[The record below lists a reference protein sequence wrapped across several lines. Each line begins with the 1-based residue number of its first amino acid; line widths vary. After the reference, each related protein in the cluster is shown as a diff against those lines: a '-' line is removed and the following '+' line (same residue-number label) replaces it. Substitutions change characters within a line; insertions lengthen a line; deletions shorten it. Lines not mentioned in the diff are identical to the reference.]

1 MSLRHAILAFVD
13 LEPATGYTLKQRFEG
28 SVAAFWSATQSQIYR
43 ELHELERLGLVEVEV
58 VPQDGKP
65 AKKVYALT
73 PAGAAELAR
82 WRTAPVA
89 PPQLRDPF
97 MLKFVFA
104 GEATYA
110 ELDALIAH
118 YATELESRRQEYRAR
133 LDRAEIFDLARSPR
147 EELLWRLSLES
158 GLAWCDAQIAWA
170 GTARKR
176 LARSDAKRRS
186 SRRARRR

>member
-1 MSLRHAILAFVD
+1 MSLRHAILAFID

-28 SVAAFWSATQSQIYR
+28 SVASFWSATQSQIYR

-73 PAGAAELAR
+73 EAGSAELAT
-82 WRTAPVA
+82 WRAAPVD

-104 GEATYA
+104 GEASGA
-110 ELDALIAH
+110 ELDVLIAH
-118 YATELESRRQEYRAR
+118 YARELERRRNEYRAR

-147 EELLWRLSLES
+147 EALLWRLSVEN
-158 GLAWCDAQIAWA
+158 GLAWCDAQLAWA
-170 GTARKR
+170 ADARRR
-176 LARSDAKRRS
+176 LARSDSRKRTPRCG
-186 SRRARRR
+186 RRR